1 LRHCLSLDRRAH
13 SANWSARRH
22 GGSACLALLFGLA
35 LPFAASATIDER
47 FGEGMPLVLK
57 DGRIANVTVHA
68 IPFETGAG
76 ELDPAT
82 AETVRTMFE
91 PLATDCF
98 LTAQAIGHVAPGIT
112 RDGDTLSAHRLA
124 RARADTIQAALAG
137 FGMPQPSVASVWDW
151 QFLLQKSQVTLW
163 VFSLTQGDDCDGTPL
178 SKGEPI
184 LAAIDGEAIETTA
197 ATPVASVDT
206 PAQPT
211 TREPAQTTAATTTT
225 APATTAPATTATIPP
240 ATAEAA
246 APRELRVAGATADS
260 DGDTESPIPTEATA
274 ASQSEPAARDPLATA
289 AVAPAEPATSPA
301 TPAPTPAEPSTAMA
315 AIDPDTARVAG
326 AAGAPALAITFEMN
340 SSYFPAGAGR
350 ELRAFLDSLPTDGPV
365 EIELLGAVGSSAV
378 RGASDE
384 EAQRYNAWMAERRIE
399 RVVEWLEQNAGNRQI
414 TFAERLVENDSSR
427 QVRLRA
433 SLIR

>member
-1 LRHCLSLDRRAH
+1 MRHCLPFASRRH
-13 SANWSARRH
+13 SRCRSTRRH
-22 GGSACLALLFGLA
+22 GRSAGWALLLGLA

-82 AETVRTMFE
+82 AETVRAMFE

-124 RARADTIQAALAG
+124 RARADAIQAALAG

-178 SKGEPI
+178 PKGEPL
-184 LAAIDGEAIETTA
+184 LAAADDGAIETPV
-197 ATPVASVDT
+197 ATPAASADT
-206 PAQPT
+206 PAQ
-211 TREPAQTTAATTTT
+211 QTTSAPAPTPAAAT
-225 APATTAPATTATIPP
+225 PA

-246 APRELRVAGATADS
+246 APRELRVAGAVAEPNVDA
-260 DGDTESPIPTEATA
+260 ESPVA
-274 ASQSEPAARDPLATA
+274 AEPSVASRSEPPARDPLATA
-289 AVAPAEPATSPA
+289 AVAPAAPATTPA
-301 TPAPTPAEPSTAMA
+301 APTPDAAEPSIATA
-315 AIDPDTARVAG
+315 AIDLNTARVAG

-340 SSYFPAGAGR
+340 SSYFPAGVGR
-350 ELRAFLDSLPTDGPV
+350 ELRAFLDSLPTEGPV

-414 TFAERLVENDSSR
+414 TFAEKLVENDPSR

-433 SLIR
+433 SVIR